1 MTSQPNAF
9 FALKAW
15 DEKPYNELPGE
26 LKMTRSSVAYAYH
39 GDIEGDSTLDYLMVY
54 RPDES
59 GSFVGLERIIGRVAG
74 RTGSF
79 VLQHTGTFD
88 KTNVHGTFFVVPNSG
103 TGELANLRGEGEMHL
118 SGHAERYPMVFKF
131 DLDSPQEVI

>member
-1 MTSQPNAF
+1 MASQPNVF

-15 DEKPYNELPGE
+15 EEKPYNEVEGE
-26 LKMTRSSVAYAYH
+26 LKMTRTSVSYTYQ

-74 RTGSF
+74 RAGSF
-79 VLQHTGTFD
+79 VIQHTGTFD
-88 KTNVHGTFFVVPNSG
+88 KTTVHGTFFVVPNSG
-103 TGELANLRGEGEMHL
+103 TGELINLRGDGEMNL
-118 SGHAERYPMVFKF
+118 AGHAERYPMIFRF
-131 DLDSPQEVI
+131 ELD

>member
-1 MTSQPNAF
+1 MTSQPNVS

-26 LKMTRSSVAYAYH
+26 LKMTRSSVAYTYQ
-39 GDIEGDSTLDYLMVY
+39 GDIEGESTLDYLMVY

-74 RTGSF
+74 RAGSF
-79 VLQHTGTFD
+79 VIQHTGTFN
-88 KTNVHGTFFVVPNSG
+88 KTEVDSTFFVVPNSG
-103 TGELANLRGEGEMHL
+103 TGELVDLRGEGEIKL
-118 SGHAERYPMVFKF
+118 AGHAERYPMVFRFK
-131 DLDSPQEVI
+131 LD

>member
-1 MTSQPNAF
+1 MASQPNVF

-15 DEKPYNELPGE
+15 DEKPYNEVPGE
-26 LKMTRSSVAYAYH
+26 LKMTRSSVAYTYR

-74 RTGSF
+74 RAGSF
-79 VLQHTGTFD
+79 VIQHTGTFN
-88 KTNVHGTFFVVPNSG
+88 KTEVDSTFFVVPNSG
-103 TGELANLRGEGEMHL
+103 TGELVDLRGEGEIKL
-118 SGHAERYPMVFKF
+118 AGHAERYPMVFRF
-131 DLDSPQEVI
+131 ELD

>member
-1 MTSQPNAF
+1 MNAQPNVF
-9 FALKAW
+9 FSLKTW

-26 LKMTRSSVAYAYH
+26 LKMTRSNVAYTYQ
-39 GDIEGDSTLDYLMVY
+39 GDIEGESALDYLMVY

-74 RTGSF
+74 RAGSF

-88 KTNVHGTFFVVPNSG
+88 KRSVSGTFVVVPRSG
-103 TGELANLRGEGEMHL
+103 TGELVNLRGEGKIEL
-118 SGHAERYPMVFKF
+118 SGHAERYPMIFEYDF
-131 DLDSPQEVI
+131 E